1 MHTTRSAR
9 TRGTRILGMLA
20 AAVTC
25 AAIATPAAGAQV
37 VSFTIGGPAPCEQT
51 SPAQVEQLISEIHEH
66 TNRVRAEAGAPP
78 VARLD
83 SLDRIAQNWST
94 RMADED
100 KMYHN
105 PDIRAQVAST
115 YEGQW
120 RGYGENVLQNWCGA
134 DGEELVTQWMNSLG
148 HRLNMLNPLHT
159 HLGVGAALA
168 DSRKLYSTQNFVTLR

>member
-25 AAIATPAAGAQV
+25 AAIATPAAGAQS

-78 VARLD
+78 SPVLILRKE
-83 SLDRIAQNWST
+83 IST
-94 RMADED
+94 RCG
-100 KMYHN
+100 
-105 PDIRAQVAST
+105 RAQFLPGLTLWWTCGKITSRCFT
-115 YEGQW
+115 SGSSITP
-120 RGYGENVLQNWCGA
+120 VLG
-134 DGEELVTQWMNSLG
+134 
-148 HRLNMLNPLHT
+148 
-159 HLGVGAALA
+159 
-168 DSRKLYSTQNFVTLR
+168 